1 MAREQPSNESLGGI
15 VGPPLEFEEFDP
27 SLSEL
32 LSARFEPSR
41 GITANLLAADKLKRL
56 QEGERVPDPATGG
69 FIRTAPPKISKA
81 EALERAK
88 KEGVQVE
95 VGADGISEG
104 ALDFLIQRRR
114 EDLMRQYTIDRYRGG
129 FGGQAL
135 GLGAAFLGEAVDPLN
150 IAAAFIPIVGPARYA
165 AILGRAGTGI
175 GARAAARAGI
185 GAAEGAVGVAALEP
199 FNYAASQRLQDD
211 YTLRDSLANVAFGTF
226 LGAGLHSAGGA
237 IFDAVKGRAKLGAPS
252 PPPPP
257 PVSVSALTTESGFAL
272 RQPRQTVDEIVAASA
287 PTTPTVTFRPVTEV
301 RAGPPLTFGQ
311 EVIPRTTGVV
321 RAAESAV
328 DISTPENFGSNYF
341 VRGVNPARRN
351 KVSSEVDAGLA
362 ARADSVIGE
371 RVDENG
377 VPVPGTSAYFGS
389 TPALYGEGGQIHIFH
404 RSQVVDPDNPWSRIK
419 SGEKPV
425 GTISADD
432 IPLGSDPYQFLK
444 GLRASPE
451 VSLAARAELN
461 PARTPEEAQFVED
474 IRNGGE
480 PDYINQR
487 VARATERLAQV
498 ERVIPRAQA
507 LETRTRLVAERAA
520 LTQEIND
527 AGRRLAEL
535 GNDPYAAPVILER
548 VSDAT
553 KAAGL
558 RAAIA
563 QDLQGRPLDV
573 ESIFKQDPRAGYR
586 PDPTEVQAFFDRQSD
601 SVVVTPEG
609 QEASIYG
616 ALRLK
621 EPDVVETAATA
632 QKFASETEVESMALL
647 RERGL
652 SDEDIEAVM
661 EQADNISE
669 YGERLAK
676 AAEQA
681 ARICEVF

>member
-56 QEGERVPDPATGG
+56 QEGERVSDPATGG

-88 KEGVQVE
+88 KEGVTVE
-95 VGADGISEG
+95 VGADGISKG

-114 EDLMRQYTIDRYRGG
+114 EDLLRQYTIDRYRGG

-199 FNYAASQRLQDD
+199 FNYVASQRLQDD

-252 PPPPP
+252 PSPSP
-257 PVSVSALTTESGFAL
+257 PVSVSALTTEGGFAL

-287 PTTPTVTFRPVTEV
+287 PTTPTVTFRPATEV
-301 RAGPPLTFGQ
+301 QAGPAITFGQ
-311 EVIPRTTGVV
+311 EVIPRVE
-321 RAAESAV
+321 RAAEVAPVVRPATVETRTTEPLLLEQAAETLPTTEAAV
-328 DISTPENFGSNYF
+328 EVPPSSVIDYGAEVVTRAPELRTAEDIE
-341 VRGVNPARRN
+341 ALRRL
-351 KVSSEVDAGLA
+351 SSEEK
-362 ARADSVIGE
+362 RAVEVQS
-371 RVDENG
+371 
-377 VPVPGTSAYFGS
+377 
-389 TPALYGEGGQIHIFH
+389 L
-404 RSQVVDPDNPWSRIK
+404 
-419 SGEKPV
+419 
-425 GTISADD
+425 
-432 IPLGSDPYQFLK
+432 
-444 GLRASPE
+444 PE
-451 VSLAARAELN
+451 VE
-461 PARTPEEAQFVED
+461 RTPEEAQFVED
-474 IRNGGE
+474 IRNGAE

-498 ERVIPRAQA
+498 ERAIPRAQA
-507 LETRTRLVAERAA
+507 LETRTRLEAERAA

-535 GNDPYAAPVILER
+535 GNDPYAAPAILER

-573 ESIFKQDPRAGYR
+573 EPIFKQDPRAGYR
-586 PDPTEVQAFFDRQSD
+586 SDPAEVQAFFDRQSD
-601 SVVVTPEG
+601 PVVVTPEG

-632 QKFASETEVESMALL
+632 QKFASETEAESLEKLL
-647 RERGL
+647 ERGL
-652 SDEDIEAVM
+652 TDDDLEAIL
-661 EQADNISE
+661 EQADKISA
-669 YGERLAK
+669 YGERLAQ

>member
-185 GAAEGAVGVAALEP
+185 GAVEGAVGVAALEP

-211 YTLRDSLANVAFGTF
+211 YTLRNSLANVAFGAF

-237 IFDAVKGRAKLGAPS
+237 IFDAVKGRAKFGALS

-287 PTTPTVTFRPVTEV
+287 PTTPTVTFRPATEV
-301 RAGPPLTFGQ
+301 QAGPAITFGQ
-311 EVIPRTTGVV
+311 EVIPRVERVAEATPVV
-321 RAAESAV
+321 RPTTVETRTTEPLPLEQVAETLPTTETAV
-328 DISTPENFGSNYF
+328 APPS
-341 VRGVNPARRN
+341 
-351 KVSSEVDAGLA
+351 
-362 ARADSVIGE
+362 SVIDYGAE
-371 RVDENG
+371 VVTRAPELRTAEDIE
-377 VPVPGTSAYFGS
+377 
-389 TPALYGEGGQIHIFH
+389 ALRRLSLE
-404 RSQVVDPDNPWSRIK
+404 
-419 SGEKPV
+419 EK
-425 GTISADD
+425 
-432 IPLGSDPYQFLK
+432 
-444 GLRASPE
+444 RAVEVQSLPE
-451 VSLAARAELN
+451 VE
-461 PARTPEEAQFVED
+461 RTSEEAQFVED

-480 PDYINQR
+480 SDYINQR

-498 ERVIPRAQA
+498 ERAIPRAQA

-632 QKFASETEVESMALL
+632 QKFASETEAESMALL

-652 SDEDIEAVM
+652 SDEDIEAVI